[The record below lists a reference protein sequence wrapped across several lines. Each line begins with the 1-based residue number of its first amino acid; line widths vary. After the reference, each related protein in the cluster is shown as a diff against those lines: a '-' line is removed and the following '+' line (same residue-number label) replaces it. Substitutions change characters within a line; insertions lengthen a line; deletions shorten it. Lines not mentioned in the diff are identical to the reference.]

1 MLKTVKTI
9 LTKVDERHQERHNN
23 GQRPAHFVNGYMKRE
38 RKKKRKEFEKNEGD
52 SHSSISHGE
61 ETTLTY
67 HLMYIPRILKNDLRR
82 QYPIMFANVY
92 NSCDYDF
99 MMKFFHQF
107 CDLTGRV
114 TMRDTYA
121 QNGPPCILTSEARGL
136 ESCGQLWSFRM
147 NDAPDQCF
155 QLQTIR
161 IRVRSDGTCTCE
173 ATHKYSGTAIIYVNP
188 KKIPKIL
195 NSCKVNENGI
205 LLLPNVP
212 SPGIFIKQTPYPT
225 IEDRENTSSSSSN
238 DELLANELNELF
250 EIDQQLL
257 SEFVYSLQGE
267 EKNENSF
274 TEISSSLDEESEYLF
289 SVFTDLMNP
298 ARSAPRMPDL
308 EEILPLG
315 FPYEYDGDISFHL
328 NEESKI
334 YQVDL
339 SSRLITRK

>member
-38 RKKKRKEFEKNEGD
+38 RKKKRKELEEDEGD
-52 SHSSISHGE
+52 SNSSNSRGV

-99 MMKFFHQF
+99 MMKFIHQF
-107 CDLTGRV
+107 CDLTGHV
-114 TMRDTYA
+114 KITDTYA
-121 QNGPPCILTSEARGL
+121 PNGPSSMLIGEAQGV
-136 ESCGQLWSFRM
+136 ESCVQMWAFHM
-147 NDAPDQCF
+147 NDAPDLCF
-155 QLQTIR
+155 RLQSIR
-161 IRVRSDGTCTCE
+161 IRVRSDGTSTCE
-173 ATHKYSGTAIIYVNP
+173 GKYIYSGTAIIYVNP

-205 LLLPNVP
+205 LVLPNVP
-212 SPGIFIKQTPYPT
+212 SPGIFIKQTLYPT
-225 IEDRENTSSSSSN
+225 IEDQENTSSSSSN

-334 YQVDL
+334 YSVDL
-339 SSRLITRK
+339 KSNLRNIK